1 MSNQSTS
8 LDLLLE
14 QAENT
19 PVAKER
25 KAARGDLLVY
35 LTALAYG
42 QISSENSQVEYPV
55 THKLVTLGIGDD
67 IVWAILHTEA
77 FSDRFPIRLLSR
89 EKSEIQN
96 YQRLVG
102 YEMDLE
108 QNGFNDVIPAM
119 NPADMTKPGIL
130 VPAFVYKENLSPVLL
145 ALVEEKIIELKETN
159 SDLVI

>member
-1 MSNQSTS
+1 MGKLGND
-8 LDLLLE
+8 LELLLE
-14 QAENT
+14 KEANS

-25 KAARGDLLVY
+25 KAAKADLLVY

-42 QISSENSQVEYPV
+42 QISSENKEVEYPV
-55 THKLVTLGIGDD
+55 THKLVTLGMDDD

-102 YEMDLE
+102 YGMDLE
-108 QNGFNDVIPAM
+108 QNGFNEVIPAM

-130 VPAFVYKENLSPVLL
+130 IPAFVYKEDLNQVLL
-145 ALVEEKIIELKETN
+145 AMVEERINIGE
-159 SDLVI
+159 V